1 MQKLLKKCSEFQVV
15 YEQYK
20 VFIRLSFYNQND
32 REERIASVK
41 HTVEEEKKRIDQMYR
56 QKAQEMKREYERQ
69 MAELDSEI

>member
-1 MQKLLKKCSEFQVV
+1 M